1 MQSGGRTNRILL
13 LCAALLFSTGGAAI
27 KLAALSGWQIASY
40 RAIVAAL
47 FMWLVLPAAR
57 RNWTWRTFAAG
68 AIYAVMVALY
78 VLSNKLTTS
87 ANAILLQSTY
97 PLYLLLLGPLFLKEK
112 LRMVDVA
119 IVVGVI
125 SGAAILFSGSERIV
139 STAPDPVRGNIVA
152 LASGF
157 AWALTIAALRW
168 MSKRDPGAE
177 SAASVAIA
185 GNAIAFAACLPLAI
199 GGPVL
204 HPQIHAPAIAV
215 IVWLGVF
222 QVGLGYVCLT
232 RSIRH
237 VPAVEAATLL
247 LIEPVLN
254 PIWAW
259 LIHGEQPSGRAL
271 TGGAIIMLAA
281 FAGSWWQA
289 RHSVTADLTEAEPAR
304 TAQSFPQ
311 QS

>member
-1 MQSGGRTNRILL
+1 MQSGVRTNRVLL

-40 RAIVAAL
+40 RAILATL

-68 AIYAVMVALY
+68 AVYAVMVVLY
-78 VLSNKLTTS
+78 VLSNKLTTA

-97 PLYLLLLGPLFLKEK
+97 PLYLLLLGPLLLKEK
-112 LRMVDVA
+112 LRLADVA
-119 IVVGVI
+119 IVGGVI
-125 SGAAILFSGSERIV
+125 LGAAILFSGSERIV
-139 STAPDPVRGNIVA
+139 ATAPDPVRGNIVA
-152 LASGF
+152 LASGL

-168 MSKRDPGAE
+168 MGKRDPRAE

-185 GNAIAFAACLPLAI
+185 GNAIAFVACLPLAI
-199 GGPVL
+199 GGPAV
-204 HPQIHAPAIAV
+204 HPQAIAV
-215 IVWLGVF
+215 VVWLGVF

-259 LIHGEQPSGRAL
+259 LIHGEEPSGRAL

-281 FAGSWWQA
+281 FVGSWWQA
-289 RHSVTADLTEAEPAR
+289 RHSTTADLTEAEPAR
-304 TAQSFPQ
+304 TVPSFPQ